1 VTNRHNLYPAGVPQG
16 MGVATRRFAWR
27 CVYAHSFPSMR
38 NTKHTVS
45 RYLFVFAAI
54 CAVSGAPTEVG
65 ADGALNYEGLA
76 DVKVSTLDRAQVRPD
91 VVFSVYTDVMLDDI
105 EVAYRTP
112 DRSERQFPLDD
123 EQKAR
128 FHDLLTQTYVS
139 ELAALK
145 NLGLVSVPGRD
156 TLLLSIRVQ
165 DVTATAQT
173 RSVAEA
179 GRAAMAL
186 RAVGEVTLVIELFDS
201 QSGEILARGVDTKAI
216 EGAAMAQDGGLV
228 SRWEDVDKLCARW
241 AATTRMRLESLIS
254 GR

>member
-1 VTNRHNLYPAGVPQG
+1 MTAF
-16 MGVATRRFAWR
+16 RRFAWR

-38 NTKHTVS
+38 NTKHKIS
-45 RYLFVFAAI
+45 RHLLVFAAI
-54 CAVSGAPTEVG
+54 LAVAGAPTQG
-65 ADGALNYEGLA
+65 RADAALNYEGLA
-76 DVKVSTLDRAQVRPD
+76 DVKVSTLDHAQVRPD
-91 VVFSVYTDVMLDDI
+91 VVFSVYTGVMLDDV
-105 EVAYRTP
+105 ELAFRTP
-112 DRSERQFPLDD
+112 DRSQRQFPLDD

-128 FHDLLTQTYVS
+128 FHDMLSQAYLS
-139 ELAALK
+139 ELAALN
-145 NLGLVSVPGRD
+145 NLELVSEPGPD
-156 TLLLSIRVQ
+156 ILTLSIRVQ
-165 DVTATAQT
+165 DITATAQT
-173 RSVAEA
+173 TSVANV

-241 AATTRMRLESLIS
+241 ASTTRQRLESLIG